1 MSPSRVLAF
10 IVGEFKEMIPPT
22 LFFAVGFNL
31 IVLTTNLI
39 LQDYSRAHF
48 SSFVLATTGALIVGK
63 SVLIANALPFFRRF
77 DNAPMIRPVL
87 FKSAIYFLAV
97 GIVRL
102 AEKGIEYLRH
112 GGGQDL
118 PTYMATHF
126 TWDRFI
132 AIQLWVLVLF
142 LVYTFISELN
152 ALFGDG
158 ELRRILFSWRPTA
171 LKQSRRQRMRALA
184 TLSRL
189 TDEHGLE
196 ELADPKTPAHG
207 RMIAVLRSLATKRT

>member
-1 MSPSRVLAF
+1 MSPSRLLAF
-10 IVGEFKEMIPPT
+10 VVREIKEMIPPT

-39 LQDYSRAHF
+39 LQDYSAHF
-48 SSFVLATTGALIVGK
+48 SSFLLATTGALIVGK

-77 DNAPMIRPVL
+77 DNAPLIRPVL
-87 FKSAIYFLAV
+87 FKSAIYFIAV
-97 GIVRL
+97 CLVRL
-102 AEKGIEYLRH
+102 AEKGIEFLRH

-118 PTYMATHF
+118 PTYMSTHF
-126 TWDRFI
+126 TWDRFM
-132 AIQLWVLVLF
+132 AIQLWILVLF

-184 TLSRL
+184 TLSHL
-189 TDEHGLE
+189 TDEHTVD

-207 RMIAVLRSLATKRT
+207 QMIAVLRSLAHKKA